1 MFENK
6 KIAFI
11 GAGNMAEAVLK
22 GLLAQEMVASGQIV
36 ASDIS
41 EARLAT
47 IAERYGVGVSTDNV
61 TAVDTADVVVLCVK
75 PQIYPKV
82 APQLGGS
89 LKSDALVVSVMAGVT
104 IETMT
109 TSLQH
114 AAVVRSMPNTPA
126 MIGHGMIVWT
136 KTDAVTEA
144 QKGQAQA
151 IFSALGSEAFVD
163 DEKYLDMATA
173 MSGSGPAYVFLF
185 MEAWIDAGVKM
196 GFSRAISEQLVRQTV
211 LGSAEY
217 WRQSD
222 THITQL
228 RNQVTS
234 PGGTTAAGLHQ
245 LEAHNLRTAVA
256 EGVFAAYQQAVALG
270 KKG

>member
-1 MFENK
+1 MFKNK
-6 KIAFI
+6 RVAFI
-11 GAGNMAEAVLK
+11 GAGNMAEAVMR
-22 GLLAQEMVASGQIV
+22 GLLAQGLVERGQVI
-36 ASDIS
+36 ASDITD
-41 EARLAT
+41 ARLAT
-47 IAERYGVGVSTDNV
+47 IRDRYGVGVPSDNT
-61 TAVDTADVVVLCVK
+61 TAVDGADVIVLCVK

-82 APQLGGS
+82 APYLQTHI
-89 LKSDALVVSVMAGVT
+89 KEDALIVSVMAGVT
-104 IETMT
+104 IETMA

-126 MIGHGMIVWT
+126 MIGKGMVVWT
-136 KTDAVTEA
+136 KTEAVTEA
-144 QKGQAQA
+144 QAAQAQA

-196 GFSRAISEQLVRQTV
+196 GFSRAIAEQLVRQTV

-217 WRQSD
+217 WQQSD

-245 LEAHNLRTAVA
+245 MESHNLRTAVA

-270 KKG
+270 KK